1 MPNDLSGLEAM
12 VADDDAEIRE
22 LLADFLRERG
32 LSVATAADGRAA
44 VAALERSGGR
54 YGVVFTD
61 INMPGADGFD
71 VLRAAR
77 AVNSSAYV
85 VIITGYA
92 SLDSAVRAVRLGAY
106 DYLAK
111 PFSLGQID
119 VLLSGI
125 GQRLALERENRA
137 LAARVAAPSA
147 SSLEGRLDARLA
159 AIERRL
165 SILESRLPPAG
176 GS

>member
-1 MPNDLSGLEAM
+1 MPNDMSGLEAL
-12 VADDDAEIRE
+12 VVDDDADIRE
-22 LLADFLRERG
+22 VLADFLRQRG
-32 LSVATAADGRAA
+32 LTVATAADGRAA

-54 YGVVFTD
+54 YTLVLTD
-61 INMPGADGFD
+61 INMPGADGFE
-71 VLRAAR
+71 VLKAAR
-77 AVNSSAYV
+77 AVNASAYV

-92 SLDSAVRAVRLGAY
+92 SIDSAVRAVRMGAC

-119 VLLSGI
+119 VLLASI

-137 LAARVAAPSA
+137 LTARAVTPAA
-147 SSLEGRLDARLA
+147 SSLEARLA

-165 SILESRLPPAG
+165 AALEARLPPR
-176 GS
+176 